1 MRFLVLTHR
10 FSDPSFRV
18 RWGRFLDVLGA
29 EAREIP
35 ARGRRPVFRLA
46 AEAGTVVLHRR
57 LLTGVDFGRL
67 RRAARTLVYDF
78 DDALCYRPQPPFR
91 SALRER
97 RFFRTVA
104 GADLVLAGSRHL
116 AGLARL
122 RARKVFV
129 VPSSVEI
136 PSAPQP
142 PPLPEPTAVWIGQ
155 RATLPYLE
163 PIVGTVRDQGF
174 RLRVIADAAPEG
186 TELLPWSLD
195 TEMARIAECHV
206 GLAPLPSDPFTRG
219 KCGYKMLQYFAAGIP
234 CIASPVGAGRLIG
247 AGVALLARTPGEW
260 ADALRRLRDDPALR
274 AELGR
279 RGRDLVARR
288 YDARVVVERL
298 SRILS
303 ATSTRS
309 E

>member
-1 MRFLVLTHR
+1 MRLLVLTHR
-10 FSDPSFRV
+10 FEDPSFRV

-35 ARGRRPVFRLA
+35 ARGRRGVFRLA
-46 AEAGTVVLHRR
+46 AEAETVVLHRR

-67 RRAARTLVYDF
+67 RRAARRLVYDF
-78 DDALCYRPQPPFR
+78 DDALLYRPVPPFR
-91 SALRER
+91 SVLRAR

-122 RARKVFV
+122 RAKRVVV
-129 VPSSVEI
+129 VPTSVEI
-136 PSAPQP
+136 PSAPPP

-163 PIVGTVRDQGF
+163 PIVGIVRDAGF

-186 TELLPWSLD
+186 AELVPWSLA
-195 TEMARIAECHV
+195 TEMAKLAECHV
-206 GLAPLPSDPFTRG
+206 GLAPLPSDPFARG
-219 KCGYKMLQYFAAGIP
+219 KCGYKMLQCFAAGIA
-234 CIASPVGAGRLIG
+234 CVASPVGAGRTIG
-247 AGVALLARTPGEW
+247 AGVALLARDPAEW
-260 ADALRRLRDDPALR
+260 GAALRRLRDDPGLR

-279 RGRDLVARR
+279 RGKDLVARR

>member
-1 MRFLVLTHR
+1 MRLLVLTHR
-10 FSDPSFRV
+10 FQDPSFRV

-35 ARGRRPVFRLA
+35 ARGRRGVFRLA
-46 AEAGTVVLHRR
+46 AEAETVVLHRR
-57 LLTGVDFGRL
+57 LLNAVDFGRL
-67 RRAARTLVYDF
+67 RRAARRLVYDF
-78 DDALCYRPQPPFR
+78 DDALPYRPVPPFR

-104 GADLVLAGSRHL
+104 GADLVLAGSGHL

-122 RARKVFV
+122 RAKRVLV
-129 VPSSVEI
+129 VPTSVEI

-142 PPLPEPTAVWIGQ
+142 PPLPVPTAVWIGQ

-163 PIVGTVRDQGF
+163 PIVGTVRDAGF
-174 RLRVIADAAPEG
+174 RLRVIADAAPQG
-186 TELLPWSLD
+186 AELVPWSLE

-206 GLAPLPSDPFTRG
+206 GLAPLPSDPFARG
-219 KCGYKMLQYFAAGIP
+219 KCGYKMLQYFAAGIA
-234 CIASPVGAGRLIG
+234 CVASPVGAGRTIG
-247 AGVALLARTPGEW
+247 SGVALLARDPAEW
-260 ADALRRLRDDPALR
+260 GAALRRLRDDPALR

-279 RGRDLVARR
+279 RGKDLVARR
-288 YDARVVVERL
+288 YDAKVVVERL